1 MIGPVQW
8 ARSGDAN
15 IAYRIIGDGPVD
27 LVFLGGLISH
37 VEVMLDEPGIRRWF
51 ERLGTIARTILVD
64 RRGAGLSDAMPD
76 DWSVKMESEDLLAV
90 LDAAGLERVVLYSYA
105 AGTHS
110 ALRFAVDHPDRT
122 LAMILYAP
130 VIWPIQTGTARL
142 PDSPEAM
149 RTRSEAMLTGWGDG
163 TTLGDMAPT
172 AQRVPRIKDW
182 LGRMERLSMT
192 PVGLERM
199 LEQLRG
205 LDGREIL
212 PSVDVPA
219 RVLYR
224 AGDSFIDVEQVHYVA
239 EHLPDAKLVELPGV
253 DSLPMIGETEPM
265 LSEIEEFLTGKRANI
280 DTERKLLT
288 IVITDVVES
297 TSRAAR
303 LGDGRWRDLLA
314 AHGEA
319 IRREVERYDGRV
331 INTVGDGFVIAFEA
345 LPSTATRAALAMVAA
360 TKALNVDIR
369 VGMHTGE
376 CEIVD
381 DDVAGI
387 AVHIT
392 SRIADLA
399 GAGEVLA
406 SAATFGTSIG
416 TGIEFE
422 ERGMHQLK
430 GLEFTWPLFKVVG

>member
-15 IAYRIIGDGPVD
+15 IAYRIVGDGPVD

-64 RRGAGLSDAMPD
+64 RRGAGLSDAMPE
-76 DWSVKMESEDLLAV
+76 DWSVKMEAEDLLAV

-105 AGTHS
+105 AATPS
-110 ALRFAVDHPDRT
+110 ALQFAADHPDRT
-122 LAMILYAP
+122 LALILYAP
-130 VIWPIQTGTARL
+130 VIWQLQRRPAAL
-142 PDSPEAM
+142 PDSPE
-149 RTRSEAMLTGWGDG
+149 EAEARGEEMLTKWGDG
-163 TTLGDMAPT
+163 TELGRMSPT
-172 AQRVPRIKDW
+172 AARMPRIQDW

-192 PVGLERM
+192 PAGLQRV
-199 LEQLRG
+199 LQHLYG
-205 LDGREIL
+205 LDARDII
-212 PSVDVPA
+212 PRVDTPT

-224 AGDSFIDVEQVHYVA
+224 AGDSFIDVEQAHYLA
-239 EHLPDAKLVELPGV
+239 EHLADATLVELPGV
-253 DSLPMIGETEPM
+253 DSLPMLGETEPM
-265 LSEIEEFLTGKRANI
+265 LSEIEEFLTGKRASI
-280 DTERKLLT
+280 DTDRELLT

-297 TSRAAR
+297 TSRLAR
-303 LGDGRWRDLLA
+303 MGDGRWRDLLA

-331 INTVGDGFVIAFEA
+331 INTVGDGFVIAFDA

-399 GAGEVLA
+399 EAGEVLA
-406 SAATFGTSIG
+406 SAATFGTSVG

-422 ERGMHQLK
+422 ERGMHELK
-430 GLEFTWPLFKVVG
+430 GLPFAWPLFRVAG

>member
-15 IAYRIIGDGPVD
+15 IAYRIVGDGPVD
-27 LVFLGGLISH
+27 LVFLGGVISH

-76 DWSVKMESEDLLAV
+76 DWSAKMEAEDLLAV
-90 LDAAGLERVVLYSYA
+90 LDTAGMERVVLYSYA
-105 AGTHS
+105 AATPS
-110 ALRFAVDHPDRT
+110 ALQFAADHPDRT

-130 VIWPIQTGTARL
+130 VISQMQTGTGSL
-142 PDSPEAM
+142 PNTPEEFE
-149 RTRSEAMLTGWGDG
+149 RRSAEMMNNWGDG
-163 TTLGDMAPT
+163 TSLGDMAPS
-172 AQRVPRIKDW
+172 AARMPRIQDW

-192 PVGLERM
+192 PAGLQR
-199 LEQLRG
+199 LLDNLRG
-205 LDGREIL
+205 NDARDIL
-212 PSVDVPA
+212 PRVSAPT

-224 AGDSFIDVEQVHYVA
+224 AGDSFIDLEQAHYVA
-239 EHLPDAKLVELPGV
+239 EHLPDAELVELPGD

-265 LSEIEEFLTGKRANI
+265 LSEIEEFLTGKRSAI
-280 DTERKLLT
+280 DAERALLT

-297 TSRAAR
+297 TSHLAR
-303 LGDGRWRDLLA
+303 LGDSGWRDLLA

-319 IRREVERYDGRV
+319 IRREVERYDGRL
-331 INTVGDGFVIAFEA
+331 ISTVGDSFVISFDS

-360 TKALNVDIR
+360 TKALNIDIR

-376 CEIVD
+376 CELIG
-381 DDVAGI
+381 DDVGGI
-387 AVHIT
+387 AVHIA
-392 SRIADLA
+392 SRIGDLA
-399 GAGEVLA
+399 GPGEVLA
-406 SAATFGTSIG
+406 SATTFGTSVG

-422 ERGMHQLK
+422 DRGMHELK
-430 GLEFTWPLFKVVG
+430 GLPLPLPVFKVNP

>member
-15 IAYRIIGDGPVD
+15 IAYRIVGDGPLD

-76 DWSVKMESEDLLAV
+76 DYSVKMEADDLLAV
-90 LDAAGLERVVLYSYA
+90 LDTAGLERVVLYSYA
-105 AGTHS
+105 AATPS
-110 ALRFAVDHPDRT
+110 ALQFASDHPDRT

-130 VIWPIQTGTARL
+130 MIWHMESGRRRL
-142 PDSPEAM
+142 LDTSEVMETPTQEMM
-149 RTRSEAMLTGWGDG
+149 RSWGDG
-163 TTLGDMAPT
+163 NTLGSMAPG
-172 AQRVPRIKDW
+172 AQHIPRLQDW

-192 PVGLERM
+192 PAGLQRM
-199 LEQLRG
+199 VEGVRG
-205 LDGREIL
+205 LDVRDSL
-212 PSVDVPA
+212 PQVDIPT

-224 AGDSFIDVEQVHYVA
+224 AGDSFIDINQAHYLA
-239 EHLPDAKLVELPGV
+239 EHLPDATLVELPGI

-265 LSEIEEFLTGKRANI
+265 LSEIEEFLTGKRASV
-280 DTERKLLT
+280 DSDRELLT

-297 TSRAAR
+297 TSRLAR
-303 LGDGRWRDLLA
+303 LGDGGWRDLLA

-331 INTVGDGFVIAFEA
+331 INMIGDGFVISFDG

-376 CEIVD
+376 CEIVE

-392 SRIADLA
+392 SRIVDLA
-399 GAGEVLA
+399 QAGEVLA
-406 SAATFGTSIG
+406 SPATFGTSVG
-416 TGIEFE
+416 TGLQFE
-422 ERGMHQLK
+422 ERGVYELK
-430 GLEFTWPLFKVVG
+430 GLPFSWALFRVAP